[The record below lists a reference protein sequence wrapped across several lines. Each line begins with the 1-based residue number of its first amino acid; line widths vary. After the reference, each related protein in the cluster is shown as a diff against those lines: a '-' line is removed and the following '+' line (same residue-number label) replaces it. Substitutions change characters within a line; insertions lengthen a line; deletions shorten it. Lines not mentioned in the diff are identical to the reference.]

1 LLKLNSD
8 FRSFNLFPL
17 ILDNKI
23 KIKNRKAFF
32 EYFILDKYVAGI
44 VLTGTEI
51 KSIREGK
58 VSLEESFCAFKED
71 ELFVVNMHIAE
82 YKFGTYNNHEPKH
95 DRKLL
100 LNRKELKK
108 LHNKIKEKGFT
119 IIPIILFVNEKGLA
133 KLEIGLAKG
142 KKLYDKRESIKT
154 KDTKRDIE
162 RSRY

>member
-1 LLKLNSD
+1 MNSD

>member
-1 LLKLNSD
+1 MENQ
-8 FRSFNLFPL
+8 
-17 ILDNKI
+17 I

-32 EYFILDKYVAGI
+32 EYFISDKFIAGI

-58 VSLEESFCAFKED
+58 VSLEESYCSFLNQ
-71 ELFVVNMHIAE
+71 ELFVQNMHIAE
-82 YKFGTYNNHEPKH
+82 YKFGTYNNHEPKR

-108 LHNKIKEKGFT
+108 LANKVKEKGFT
-119 IIPIILFVNEKGLA
+119 IIPILLFLNEKGLA

-142 KKLYDKRESIKT
+142 KKLYDKRETIKT
-154 KDTKRDIE
+154 KDTKRDMD
-162 RSRY
+162 RGRY

>member
-1 LLKLNSD
+1 
-8 FRSFNLFPL
+8 
-17 ILDNKI
+17 LDNKI

-32 EYFILDKYVAGI
+32 EFFISDKFVAGI

-58 VSLEESFCAFKED
+58 VSLDESYCSYKGE
-71 ELFVVNMHIAE
+71 ELFVVNMTIAE
-82 YKFGTYNNHEPKH
+82 YKFGTYNNHEPKR

-108 LHNKIKEKGFT
+108 LANKVKEKGFT

-142 KKLYDKRESIKT
+142 KKLFDKRESIKT
-154 KDTKRDIE
+154 KDNKREME
-162 RSRY
+162 RGRY

>member
-1 LLKLNSD
+1 M
-8 FRSFNLFPL
+8 
-17 ILDNKI
+17 DNKI
-23 KIKNRKAFF
+23 KIKNKKAFF
-32 EYFILDKYVAGI
+32 EYFISDKFVAGI

-58 VSLEESFCAFKED
+58 VSLEEAYCAFKED

-108 LHNKIKEKGFT
+108 LNNKIKEKGFT
-119 IIPIILFVNEKGLA
+119 IIPTVLFVNEKGLA

-154 KDTKRDIE
+154 KDNKRDLE
-162 RSRY
+162 RGRF